1 MRDKVMK
8 KLDDLTAEAEGLA
21 NDRENYFKHIRDI
34 DTRLTQLVGAIA
46 ELHSLLNEPQESQ
59 VDPQVSS
66 PQSPEYVGS

>member
-21 NDRENYFKHIRDI
+21 NERESYFKHIRDI

-46 ELHSLLNEPQESQ
+46 ELHSLLNEPLDNQAS
-59 VDPQVSS
+59 PQGSG